1 MTDFFQDPP
10 RIENAYEQNRWLRIY
25 LRSSLPGDLF
35 KDVDQDLKRFGRLCA
50 SEYLQIA
57 RRAERE
63 KPVHVPYDPWGER
76 LDEIRLSTA
85 WKDLQDISAREGLV
99 HMAFE
104 RKHGE
109 LSRLVQFAKLFLF
122 HPASAF
128 FTCPLAMADG
138 AARLIELHGE
148 TDFHKEVY
156 AHLTSNDPKEFW
168 TSGQWMTEKT
178 GGSDVSRA
186 ETEARTEN
194 GATKL
199 YGTKWFSSATTSAVA
214 MALART
220 EGAPEG
226 SRGLTLFLVPVFKAN
241 GRLNGVRVLRLK
253 DKLGT
258 TALPTAELSLEGA
271 AAYRIGGLHQGV
283 KSVASMLNITR
294 LYNSICS
301 VATSAHGLDLL
312 RDYSSRREVFG
323 KSLSNQVMHIQTFV
337 KEEAKTLAGFLLT
350 MNLVHLMGREEC
362 RTATVEDTA
371 ILRLFTPI
379 CKLFTARAAIQTASE
394 VIEGFGGA
402 GYIEDTGIPIH
413 LRDAQ
418 VFPIWEGA
426 TSVLSLDLLRVYQK
440 TWPVSASAVKK
451 KLTGLKSPELKAYGA
466 EERWTLLN
474 AKIESLMKAPS
485 EIQEASARPLAFHMA
500 WEYSFI
506 LALEWMDRLA
516 PPERRSLLGW
526 LDLWQRSEWEPAT
539 SKDLETD
546 RSAWVSNPQ

>member
-1 MTDFFQDPP
+1 MSDFFQDPP
-10 RIENAYEQNRWLRIY
+10 RIENAYEQNRWLKIY
-25 LRSSLPGDLF
+25 LRSILPGDLF
-35 KDVDQDLKRFGRLCA
+35 KEVDQDLKRFGRLCA
-50 SEYLQIA
+50 NEYLQTA

-63 KPVHVPYDPWGER
+63 KPVHVPYDPWGAR
-76 LDEIRLSTA
+76 IDEIRLSTA
-85 WKDLQDISAREGLV
+85 WTDLQDISAREGLV
-99 HMAFE
+99 HMAFQ
-104 RKHGE
+104 RRHGE
-109 LSRLVQFAKLFLF
+109 LSRVIQFAKLFLF

-156 AHLTSNDPKEFW
+156 RHLTSNDPKEFW

-186 ETEARTEN
+186 ETEARAE
-194 GATKL
+194 GGVTKL
-199 YGTKWFSSATTSAVA
+199 YGTKWFSSATTSAVT

-220 EGAPEG
+220 EGAPAG
-226 SRGLTLFLVPVFKAN
+226 SRGLTLFLVRVFEAD

-258 TALPTAELSLEGA
+258 VALPTAELSLEGA
-271 AAYRIGGLHQGV
+271 VAHRIGELHQGV

-301 VATSAHGLDLL
+301 VATGAHGLDLL

-323 KSLSNQVMHIQTFV
+323 KLLSNQVMHVQTFV

-362 RTATVEDTA
+362 RTATAEDTA

-440 TWPVSASAVKK
+440 TWAALAATVQK
-451 KLTGLKSPELKAYGA
+451 KLTGLKAPELKAYA
-466 EERWTLLN
+466 TEKSWTELN
-474 AKIESLMKAPS
+474 AQMESLMKAPP
-485 EIQEASARPLAFHMA
+485 EIQEASARSLAFHLA
-500 WEYSFI
+500 WEYSFV
-506 LALEWMDRLA
+506 LALEWMDRLTA
-516 PPERRSLLGW
+516 PERQSLLGW
-526 LDLWQRSEWEPAT
+526 LDLWQRSKWRPAT
-539 SKDLETD
+539 AKDLETD
-546 RSAWVSNPQ
+546 RSTWASNPR